1 MISEANITKL
11 VEEKIAGTEIFIV
24 EVSVSSSNK
33 IMVLVDTNA
42 GITVEECISI
52 SRFLENSLDRDA
64 EDFELEVSSP
74 GLSQPFKVFRQYV
87 KNIGRDVAVLTKAN
101 EKLKG
106 KLISAKENGI
116 ELETTVIRKTD
127 KKKKVK
133 EQEIIT
139 LGFDQ
144 IKSTKV
150 VISF

>member
-1 MISEANITKL
+1 MISEDKITKL
-11 VEEKIAGTEIFIV
+11 VEEKIAGTGIFIV

-33 IMVLVDTNA
+33 IIVLVDTDQ
-42 GITVEECISI
+42 GITVEECISL
-52 SRFLENSLDRDA
+52 SRFLENSLDRET

-74 GLSQPFKVFRQYV
+74 GLSQPLKVFRQYI
-87 KNIGRDVAVLTKAN
+87 KNIGRDVAVLTTEN

-106 KLISAKENGI
+106 KLISATENGI

-127 KKKKVK
+127 KKKKIK
-133 EQEIIT
+133 EQAIIT
-139 LGFDQ
+139 LGFNQ